1 MSDRRD
7 SVLTQS
13 SVTPAAASVATLTI
27 SAGQTVI
34 RSGVIS
40 GGVSIAATGTLAVAA
55 KSTLTSFGDLI
66 GSATGT
72 AVGVANIGA
81 GALLFEAGSVSATIA
96 FRFTANSGTLE
107 LAGQDLAQ
115 MAGGISG
122 WAAGDV
128 VDIASM
134 RVTSTLVQNGG
145 ASLLLQDDGQTVGT
159 LTLRGFTA
167 GQNVVAVPDGI
178 DGTRLLLSAPLAAAT
193 PLAASG
199 QQAAQAFTWRGG
211 GGDWSDA
218 TRWSVAGSSGP
229 LAPGSPDSATIV
241 GPSSSFISVAGAA
254 AASKLTTA
262 GAVRLGGNFTL
273 GSLTL
278 STSALLVVSAGADI
292 EAGSVA
298 MGGSATMEI
307 TGSGA
312 VVNDAGGW
320 AVGSG
325 LLWVADGGSIGAQA
339 MTLGGG
345 TLTVD
350 GAGGIILGGTV
361 AQEGAIVI
369 GGAGAL
375 SGHGMLRADL
385 AVAGTLTASGGLLG
399 IFGAVMDS
407 GTMAIAGGATLYL
420 AGSVAATT
428 TLAFAAATS
437 VATLELFAPAS
448 CAATISG
455 IAFGDVIDLAGITL
469 GPSGWQPPGPGGGG
483 MGTLDLGQY
492 GTLAIRLDPAID
504 PAQTSF
510 TTSADGIGGT
520 ALTLV
525 PCFTPGTLIETDR
538 GPRAIERL
546 RIGDRVVT
554 RTGACKPIVWVG
566 ERHYRGAM
574 VARERQLRPVRFAPG
589 TMGRGRPSRSLTLSP
604 QHGIWLPTPQGP
616 RLVPAAALVDGG
628 RIERTGAG
636 VDLTYMHIAL
646 EDHDAIWAED
656 VAVETF
662 LPGSD
667 DHAHLLASCS
677 GQLPPSMA
685 ARWDRVEA
693 GPALASLR
701 KRLWIGQHGRP
712 KQVDTPS
719 DRFGVHSTLDSAYV
733 DKGWLMVEGWARL
746 EDPAA
751 DISLV
756 VELSLEGRVF
766 GHTIANGWRP
776 DLDRAGLGDG
786 NCAFNARFPWRAEH
800 LAGRLGAR
808 VVWE

>member
-1 MSDRRD
+1 M
-7 SVLTQS
+7 
-13 SVTPAAASVATLTI
+13 PAAAATTTLTI
-27 SAGQTVI
+27 VAGQTII

-55 KSTLTSFGDLI
+55 KSTLASFGDLI

-72 AVGVANIGA
+72 AVGVVNIGA

-128 VDIASM
+128 VDIVSM
-134 RVTSTLVQNGG
+134 QVTSAVVQNGG
-145 ASLLLQDDGQTVGT
+145 ASLLLQNDGQTVGT

-167 GQNVVAVPDGI
+167 GQNVIAVPDGI
-178 DGTRLLLSAPLAAAT
+178 DGTRLLLGAPLAPAT
-193 PLAASG
+193 PLAASR

-211 GGDWSDA
+211 TGAWSDA
-218 TRWSVAGSSGP
+218 TRWSVGGSSGP
-229 LAPGSPDSATIV
+229 LAPGSLDSAAIT
-241 GPSSSFISVAGAA
+241 GPSSSFISVTGAA
-254 AASKLTTA
+254 AANALITA
-262 GAVRLGGNFTL
+262 GSVRLGGNFTL

-278 STSALLVVSAGADI
+278 ATSALLVVSAGADI
-292 EAGSVA
+292 EARSVA
-298 MGGSATMEI
+298 MSGSATIETI
-307 TGSGA
+307 GSSA
-312 VVNDAGGW
+312 AVNDAGGW

-325 LLWVADGGSIGAQA
+325 LLWVVDGGSIGAQA

-345 TLTVD
+345 TLMVD
-350 GAGGIILGGTV
+350 RAGGIVLGGAV
-361 AQEGAIVI
+361 AQPGAIVI
-369 GGAGAL
+369 GSAGAL
-375 SGHGMLRADL
+375 SGHGMLRADV

-399 IFGAVMDS
+399 IFGAVTDT

-437 VATLELFAPAS
+437 VATLELFASAS

-455 IAFGDVIDLAGITL
+455 VAFGDVIDLAGITL
-469 GPSGWQPPGPGGGG
+469 GPPGWQPPGPGGSGI
-483 MGTLDLGQY
+483 GTLDLGQY

-510 TTSADGIGGT
+510 TASADGVGGT

-525 PCFTPGTLIETDR
+525 PCFTPGTLIETDQ

-546 RIGDRVVT
+546 RVGDRVVT

-566 ERHYRGAM
+566 ERHYSAAV
-574 VARERQLRPVRFAPG
+574 VAVERQLRPVRFAAG
-589 TMGRGRPSRSLTLSP
+589 AMGRGRPSRPLTVSP
-604 QHGIWLPTPQGP
+604 QHGIWLPTAQGP
-616 RLVPAAALVDGG
+616 RLAPAAALVNGG
-628 RIERTGAG
+628 RIERVNAGA
-636 VDLTYMHIAL
+636 DLTYMHIAL

-656 VAVETF
+656 IAVETF

-667 DHAHLLASCS
+667 DHMHLLACHL
-677 GQLPPSMA
+677 GQLPSGMA
-685 ARWDRVEA
+685 TQWGRVET
-693 GPALASLR
+693 GPALAALR
-701 KRLWIGQHGRP
+701 RQLLMGGDGRAKHIDKPVVCSNIHG
-712 KQVDTPS
+712 
-719 DRFGVHSTLDSAYV
+719 TLDGAYL
-733 DKGWLMVEGWARL
+733 KGKWLTVEGWARFQ
-746 EDPAA
+746 DPDA
-751 DISLV
+751 DTSLKI
-756 VELSLEGRVF
+756 ELSLEGRVL

-786 NCAFNARFPWRAEH
+786 NCAFTAKFPWHAKH
-800 LAGRLGAR
+800 VVGRVGAR
-808 VVWE
+808 IIWE